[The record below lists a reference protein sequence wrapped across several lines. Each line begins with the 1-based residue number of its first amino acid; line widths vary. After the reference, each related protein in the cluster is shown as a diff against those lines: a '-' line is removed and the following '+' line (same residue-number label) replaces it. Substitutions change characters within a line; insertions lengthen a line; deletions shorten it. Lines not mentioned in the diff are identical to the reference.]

1 MAVYPSWLFFL
12 FCFSKGIVHMTQQST
27 GSSPQNPNKSNA
39 SLTSSDKKTQDNLQD
54 NLQHNLQH
62 KSGGSRAGRILFGL
76 PVIAIL
82 IVIDQ
87 ITKVIAVN
95 ALGSGRRIPLIEGV
109 LEFTYVQNRGA
120 AFGILQNAL
129 PFFVIITLAALAV
142 ICYVLVRVPA
152 DRHFL
157 PIRLCLCFIAA
168 GAVGN
173 FIDRLFLS
181 YVRDFIYFCLIDFPV
196 FNVADIYITCATAIL
211 ILLMLLYYRDEEELS
226 FLS

>member
-1 MAVYPSWLFFL
+1 
-12 FCFSKGIVHMTQQST
+12 MTQQST
-27 GSSPQNPNKSNA
+27 SSSPQNPNKSNV
-39 SLTSSDKKTQDNLQD
+39 SLQSSDKTTQD
-54 NLQHNLQH
+54 NLQH
-62 KSGGSRAGRILFGL
+62 KSGVSRAGNILFGL

-129 PFFVIITLAALAV
+129 PFFVIITLAALAI

>member
-1 MAVYPSWLFFL
+1 
-12 FCFSKGIVHMTQQST
+12 MTQQST
-27 GSSPQNPNKSNA
+27 NSSPQDPNKSTK
-39 SLTSSDKKTQDNLQD
+39 SLQSPDRTSQDKPQNQ
-54 NLQHNLQH
+54 
-62 KSGGSRAGRILFGL
+62 SGGSRIGRVLSGL
-76 PVIAIL
+76 PVIAVL

-95 ALGSGRRIPLIEGV
+95 ALGSGHRIPLIKGV

-142 ICYVLVRVPA
+142 ICYILARVPS

-181 YVRDFIYFCLIDFPV
+181 YVRDFIYFSLIDFPV
-196 FNVADIYITCATAIL
+196 FNVADIYITCATAAL
-211 ILLMLLYYRDEEELS
+211 ILLMLLYYRDEEKLS